1 MSGIGRRLEGTED
14 LYKGGGRGFQ
24 AAAGD
29 LEKQWLSSLC
39 LLIVVKWG
47 TNSWRRSC
55 SPDRLGELGTHR
67 MFLDGAEGGFA
78 RGSAVGR

>member
-1 MSGIGRRLEGTED
+1 MYE
-14 LYKGGGRGFQ
+14 GGGSGVQ

-29 LEKQWLSSLC
+29 LEKQWLLLSVC

-55 SPDRLGELGTHR
+55 SPDRLGELGRHR

-78 RGSAVGR
+78 RESAVGR